1 MFDLDTAIMEWRQQ
15 MLDAGIK
22 TPVPLEEIEG
32 HLREDIEQQIQSGAN
47 AQQAF
52 EDAIQRIG
60 QAGVLKSEFTKVGGT
75 IQKQVKDLVFTFA
88 AIPNPQLAT
97 NMNTSH
103 PNANIEPAWVTYLK
117 AAAFTIPAAFFWIFS
132 AVFLLPKLTEICQLA
147 GTSLFDLSGA
157 PAVFRTSA
165 VVGRFMLLL
174 TRYGVLITAAI
185 VLTFILLEWRS
196 SQWPRYRRAAI
207 GIGAFL
213 LNATVLI
220 SITMMVISA
229 LLAAP
234 VLLHHAK

>member
-1 MFDLDTAIMEWRQQ
+1 

-22 TPVPLEEIEG
+22 TPVPLEELEN
-32 HLREDIEQQIQSGAN
+32 HLREDIERQIQSGVK

-52 EDAIQRIG
+52 ECAIQRIG
-60 QAGVLKSEFTKVGGT
+60 QASVLKSEFTKVGGT
-75 IQKQVKDLVFTFA
+75 IHKQVKDLVFTFA
-88 AIPNPQLAT
+88 AIPNSQLAT

-117 AAAFTIPAAFFWIFS
+117 AAAFTIPAAFFWVFS
-132 AVFLLPKLTEICQLA
+132 AIFLLPKLTEICQLA
-147 GTSLFDLSGA
+147 GTSLFDFSGA
-157 PAVFRTSA
+157 PAVFRTTA
-165 VVGRFMLLL
+165 VVGRSMLLL
-174 TRYGVLITAAI
+174 TRYGVLITGAI
-185 VLTFILLEWRS
+185 ILTFILLEWRS

-229 LLAAP
+229 LVAAP
-234 VLLHHAK
+234 VLLHHAR